1 MATIL
6 VVDDD
11 PDIRDLI
18 QEILEGAGHDVT
30 VAAEGQEALNK
41 LKRRPY
47 ELIVLDIMMPTM
59 NGYEVLEQIRAMPSR
74 ASTPVIVVTA
84 KHDPTGVMR
93 EVKGGAIDH
102 LAKPFLPEELE
113 EVVARALEAS
123 QESVDERRR
132 VLQTEAEIYGS
143 MGARFPEAWAGLLAA
158 ERGDASRLDA
168 ALAYF
173 EEQQASPYVQ
183 RCRALMQA
191 SA

>member
-11 PDIRDLI
+11 ADIRTLI
-18 QEILEGAGHDVT
+18 QAVLETSGHEIMLASS
-30 VAAEGQEALNK
+30 GQEALNK

-47 ELIVLDIMMPTM
+47 DLVVLDIMMPTM
-59 NGYEVLEQIRAMPSR
+59 SGYEVLEQIRAMPSR
-74 ASTPVIVVTA
+74 AETPVIVVTA

-113 EVVARALEAS
+113 EVVERALS
-123 QESVDERRR
+123 GTQESTDERRR

-143 MGARFPEAWAGLLAA
+143 MADLTEGVRSNP
-158 ERGDASRLDA
+158 DDKKKT
-168 ALAYF
+168 
-173 EEQQASPYVQ
+173 
-183 RCRALMQA
+183 
-191 SA
+191 

>member
-59 NGYEVLEQIRAMPSR
+59 NGYEVLEQIRAMPIR

-93 EVKGGAIDH
+93 EVKGGALDH
-102 LAKPFLPEELE
+102 LAKPFMPDELE
-113 EVVARALEAS
+113 DVVARALAS
-123 QESVDERRR
+123 NRESTDEQIGRASCRER
-132 VLQTEAEIYGS
+132 V
-143 MGARFPEAWAGLLAA
+143 
-158 ERGDASRLDA
+158 
-168 ALAYF
+168 
-173 EEQQASPYVQ
+173 
-183 RCRALMQA
+183 
-191 SA
+191 

>member
-59 NGYEVLEQIRAMPSR
+59 NCYEVLEQIRAMPSR

-143 MGARFPEAWAGLLAA
+143 MGDLVDDVRSNPDDKKK
-158 ERGDASRLDA
+158 R
-168 ALAYF
+168 
-173 EEQQASPYVQ
+173 
-183 RCRALMQA
+183 
-191 SA
+191 